1 MNLRTLPLA
10 ALTPAPYNPRIT
22 LEPGMP
28 GWEKIARSLDE
39 FTLVQPPVWNE
50 RTGHV
55 VGGHQ
60 RLAVL
65 KSRGVTEVPCVVV
78 DLPDD
83 RERAL
88 CVALN
93 NPAVGG
99 AWDGGK
105 LAELLGE
112 LGESDVDATLTGFG
126 EDDLAALLLTPVEL
140 TDAADAHAPS
150 ANESADEPAVR
161 VTLVVPA
168 DDWDVVRPDLDPVIA
183 EHRLEAHVSRGS

>member
-1 MNLRTLPLA
+1 MNFRTLPLA
-10 ALTPAPYNPRIT
+10 ALTPAPYNPRIE
-22 LEPGMP
+22 LRPGSP
-28 GWEKIARSLDE
+28 GWEKIARSLSE
-39 FTLVQPPVWNE
+39 FDLVQPLVWNE

-65 KSRGVTEVPCVVV
+65 TSRGVTEVPCVVV

-88 CVALN
+88 NVALN

-99 AWDGGK
+99 AWDGEK
-105 LAELLGE
+105 LTALLAG
-112 LGESDVDATLTGFG
+112 LDDSGLDATLTGFDA
-126 EDDLAALLLTPVEL
+126 DDLSALLLEPV
-140 TDAADAHAPS
+140 APPADVGPEADTAQ
-150 ANESADEPAVR
+150 ESADADAVR

-168 DDWDVVRPDLDPVIA
+168 DDWDAVRADLDPVIA
-183 EHRLEAHVSRGS
+183 EHRLEVHVSRSS